1 MSQIIQTLIN
11 LLFDIFYILI
21 VIRAFLTYLPHN
33 KYHALI
39 KPVYDATEPVLS
51 PIRKGLPPSKI
62 GIDASPFIAIVIFYL
77 LQQIL
82 LKILSII

>member
-1 MSQIIQTLIN
+1 
-11 LLFDIFYILI
+11 

-33 KYHALI
+33 KYHTLI
-39 KPVYDATEPVLS
+39 KPVYDATEPFLS
-51 PIRKGLPPSKI
+51 PIRKGLPPSKL